1 MQNSK
6 PILLVEDDNVD
17 VMVVE
22 RLLNNLKIVN
32 SLVHF
37 TNGQEALEYLKN
49 EDNEKPCII
58 FLDLNM
64 PKMSGIELL
73 KVVKAEQK
81 LRKIPIVML
90 TTSKEE
96 QDVIKS
102 FKFGINGYVVK
113 PLDYEKFKEALDV
126 INLHLDFECLAK

>member
-17 VMVVE
+17 MMVVE

-32 SLVHF
+32 SLVHL
-37 TNGQEALEYLKN
+37 TNGQEALDYLRD
-49 EDNEKPCII
+49 EDNEKPCVI

-64 PKMSGIELL
+64 PKMNGIEFL
-73 KVVKAEQK
+73 KVVKAEQR
-81 LRKIPIVML
+81 LRRIPIVML

-96 QDVIKS
+96 QDVIES
-102 FKFGINGYVVK
+102 FKLGINGYVVK
-113 PLDYEKFKEALDV
+113 PLDYEKFKEALGV
-126 INLHLDFECLAK
+126 INLYLDFECFAR

>member
-6 PILLVEDDNVD
+6 PILLVEDDD
-17 VMVVE
+17 LDMMVVE
-22 RLLNNLKIVN
+22 RLLNSLKIVN

-37 TNGQEALEYLKN
+37 ANGQEALGYLRN
-49 EDNEKPCII
+49 EDNEKPCVI

-64 PKMSGIELL
+64 PKMNGIEFL

-81 LRKIPIVML
+81 LRRIPIVML

-96 QDVIKS
+96 QHVIES
-102 FKFGINGYVVK
+102 FKLGINGYVVK
-113 PLDYEKFKEALDV
+113 PLDYEKFKNALGV

>member
-17 VMVVE
+17 MMVVE
-22 RLLNNLKIVN
+22 RLLNNLKIIN
-32 SLVHF
+32 SLVYF
-37 TNGQEALEYLKN
+37 TNGQETLEYLRN
-49 EDNEKPCII
+49 EDNEKPCVI

-64 PKMSGIELL
+64 PKMNGIEFL

-96 QDVIKS
+96 QDVIES

-113 PLDYEKFKEALDV
+113 PLDYEKFKEALGV

>member
-37 TNGQEALEYLKN
+37 TNGQEALEYLRN
-49 EDNEKPCII
+49 EDDEKPCVI

-64 PKMSGIELL
+64 PKMNGIEFL

-96 QDVIKS
+96 QDVIES

-113 PLDYEKFKEALDV
+113 PLDYEKFKEALGV